1 MIYLSDMKTFQ
12 LPAQLDGYR
21 SLKDRTLKIT
31 FETGEMTPEQMANVH
46 YSLNKVGY
54 LAFSPDPFASH
65 ELEAI
70 DNLKVEYDEVG
81 KSPSKRLQAVFFR
94 IWERNTEGY
103 CVFNDFYNAQ
113 MEKLIVH
120 FKKKLE
126 P

>member
-1 MIYLSDMKTFQ
+1 LKTFQ
-12 LPAQLDGYR
+12 IPAGLDGYR
-21 SLKDRTLKIT
+21 SLKDRTLKLT
-31 FETGEMTPEQMANVH
+31 FETGEMSPEQMANIH
-46 YSLNKVGY
+46 YSLNKIGY

-81 KSPSKRLQAVFFR
+81 KSPSKRLQAVFYR
-94 IWERNTEGY
+94 TWEKQTEGY
-103 CVFNDFYNAQ
+103 NVFNDFYIAQ

-120 FKKKLE
+120 FKKKLD

>member
-1 MIYLSDMKTFQ
+1 MKTFQ

-21 SLKDRTLKIT
+21 SLRDRTLKIT

-46 YSLNKVGY
+46 YALNKVGY

-65 ELEAI
+65 ELEEI
-70 DNLKVEYDEVG
+70 DNLKVEYDDTG
-81 KSPSKRLQAVFFR
+81 KTPSKRLQAVFFR
-94 IWERNTEGY
+94 IWEQKPEGY
-103 CVFNDFYNAQ
+103 GVFNDFYNAQ

-120 FKKKLE
+120 FKKKLD

>member
-1 MIYLSDMKTFQ
+1 MKTFQ

-65 ELEAI
+65 ELAEI
-70 DNLKVEYDEVG
+70 DSLKVEYDDTG
-81 KSPSKRLQAVFFR
+81 KTPSKRLQAVFYR
-94 IWERNTEGY
+94 MWERNPEGY
-103 CVFNDFYNAQ
+103 GVFNDFYNAQ

-120 FKKKLE
+120 FKKKLD

>member
-1 MIYLSDMKTFQ
+1 MKTYQ
-12 LPAQLDGYR
+12 LPAGLESYR
-21 SLKDRTLKIT
+21 SLKDGTLKLS
-31 FETGEMTPEQMANVH
+31 FETGELSPEQMANVH

-81 KSPSKRLQAVFFR
+81 KSPSKRLQAVFYR
-94 IWERNTEGY
+94 MWEQQSEGY
-103 CVFNDFYNAQ
+103 FIFNDFYNAQ

-120 FKKKLE
+120 FKKKLD